1 MSRRFARE
9 LVLKIAFQMNFDDED
24 NLTDIASTVE
34 NYRELDEEPQMHE
47 LNDND
52 RMFVKDIL
60 KGIEVNKAI
69 LDQKINEHLVNWT
82 IDRLN
87 ILDAAM
93 LRIAAYE
100 ILFLK
105 DTPKAIIINE
115 ALNLVA
121 RFGDEKSTKYIN
133 AVLDNIDNDE
143 A

>member
-1 MSRRFARE
+1 
-9 LVLKIAFQMNFDDED
+9 
-24 NLTDIASTVE
+24 
-34 NYRELDEEPQMHE
+34 
-47 LNDND
+47 
-52 RMFVKDIL
+52 
-60 KGIEVNKAI
+60 
-69 LDQKINEHLVNWT
+69 
-82 IDRLN
+82 
-87 ILDAAM
+87 M